1 MKSREGGDT
10 SGGRLGR
17 GRGRGQVGLRRRR
30 PLARWVTPTV
40 WPPGVP
46 RGPWVRSARDS
57 VSWARSSALPRGSAR
72 GRSLQPVRPNTRVS
86 LCHGPAQPLSACL
99 CAAPRLARA
108 PPGACKVGVWPG
120 VARLARS
127 STLPLPHPPLFPPF
141 RTPSSCSCG
150 VPARARLSAHPSQPY
165 ARPRRPSCQYVLPAA
180 PSACLPLWSSSRAS
194 PAPITQRPTA
204 TSCSSCHACVF
215 HAFPES

>member
-1 MKSREGGDT
+1 M
-10 SGGRLGR
+10 
-17 GRGRGQVGLRRRR
+17 
-30 PLARWVTPTV
+30 
-40 WPPGVP
+40 
-46 RGPWVRSARDS
+46 
-57 VSWARSSALPRGSAR
+57 SWARSSALPRGSAR